1 MAPQAGLLQAESKYM
16 NSVIQTELTQKPSLF
31 PQKYSPSLRTII
43 EEFDPLL
50 QEPED
55 TFGLLLNQLLTRI
68 EAEPSVPTKEN
79 PSNTGLIPRN
89 GKRNS
94 RNNRQHNQAVIYR
107 NTCQQKALLS
117 QQ

>member
-1 MAPQAGLLQAESKYM
+1 M
-16 NSVIQTELTQKPSLF
+16 NSFDQTELTQKPRLF
-31 PQKYSPSLRTII
+31 PQKYSPFLRSII

-55 TFGLLLNQLLTRI
+55 TFGILLNQLLTRI
-68 EAEPSVPTKEN
+68 EAQVPTTIPREN
-79 PSNTGLIPRN
+79 PSNSGLIPRN

-94 RNNRQHNQAVIYR
+94 RNNRQHNQAIIFQ
-107 NTCQQKALLS
+107 TLCQKRLYLS